1 VTQKE
6 EIYARQFYQELKN
19 EFWGKQ
25 NPISKFLRLKANE
38 SKSGIDITLKEA
50 GTQSDCTITKGTR
63 QCSIHCFDIDW
74 MNLKHKGPE
83 FYTTFIENGKSIA
96 NGRTFDKHKTMDA
109 IRNWM
114 QNKTLDEL
122 YTKFDFIDEKK
133 RQLEKL
139 RADINSSND
148 QLLAI
153 SQNEVAEENFSNYS
167 LRFKDDNRSCR
178 IYYYGYEQ
186 NPRYIFNWDDCVIFE
201 TSSSDTNRLG
211 HLIKKWVFDKE
222 MPSTLK
228 IGFPEIS
235 FGKLAEYYEKGNGV
249 EGEFIL
255 SWNDIEKFYRE
266 INLDKKSDILRLITQ
281 MREKGFDRTLRAGQS
296 LYTFIVSRS
305 RRHGLRAN
313 QGSVSFS
320 FNFIKSAMEIRTP
333 KGEKIE
339 FDRIEYNDT
348 IENLLRRIERESID

>member
-1 VTQKE
+1 MTQKE
-6 EIYARQFYQELKN
+6 EIYARKFYQELKD

-25 NPISKFLRLKANE
+25 NLISKFLGLTSNKP
-38 SKSGIDITLKEA
+38 KSDIGITLKEA
-50 GTQSDCTITKGTR
+50 GTQSECTIAKQSR
-63 QCSIHCFDIDW
+63 QCSIHCFANDW
-74 MNLKHKGPE
+74 NGLKHKGPE

-96 NGRTFDKHKTMDA
+96 NGRTFDKLRTMDA
-109 IRNWM
+109 IGNWL

-122 YTKFDFIDEKK
+122 YSKFDFIDEKK

-139 RADINSSND
+139 RANINTLSP
-148 QLLAI
+148 QMATI
-153 SQNEVAEENFSNYS
+153 SQNAVMEESFSSYS
-167 LRFKDDNRSCR
+167 LWFGNDNRNCR
-178 IYYYGYEQ
+178 IYYYGYEP
-186 NPRYIFNWDDCVIFE
+186 NPRYIFKWDDCIIFE
-201 TSSSDTNRLG
+201 TSSSDIKRLCT
-211 HLIKKWVFDKE
+211 LITKWVFEKA

-228 IGFPEIS
+228 VEFPEID

-255 SWNDIEKFYRE
+255 SWDEIENFYRE
-266 INLDKKSDILRLITQ
+266 INLDKKPDILQLINQ
-281 MREKGFDRTLRAGQS
+281 MRERGFDRTLRAGQS

-320 FNFIKSAMEIRTP
+320 FNFIKSAMEVRTP

-339 FDRIEYNDT
+339 FDRIEYNET
-348 IENLLRRIERESID
+348 IEKLLRTIERESID